1 MAQPASSVKD
11 QMFEPE
17 SVQKALVNTIIIGE
31 FPFSVVEQDEVKEI
45 IETKF
50 SGFQVPSSEMI
61 SRDCAQLFMD
71 EKLKLKSFVK
81 TTKQRVCLS
90 LDTWKSNQSVNYLCI
105 TAHFIDENWKLHKKI
120 IGFSPISSDNGE
132 EIGRVVENC
141 LHDWEIS
148 NVLAISAGNAS
159 SYDAAISYLGSRLA
173 NPVLDD
179 KFLRLKC
186 LVELTN
192 TMVKG
197 VLKDYD
203 KPIAHV
209 RAMVRCVKQS
219 PDRIRKF
226 KQRAKEYGI
235 VFKSLFTLDCPS
247 RWTSTFEMLY
257 MAEKF
262 ETVFKW
268 LEKEDPTYINE
279 LSNTCGV
286 PVHVNW
292 EKVRTVIYFLH
303 VLFLS
308 NKKILGLHVTSNM
321 FLDQIARIDFHL
333 DNWGKSSLD
342 FLSGSKERFMKA
354 LDLAWNYSAY
364 WGDVENSNMLI
375 YIASILDPRQK
386 TDCMEEYFL
395 NRKYKHDYTDEGV
408 PTWKK
413 KAEWVVAA
421 AYDLFNEYVGMTGA
435 QHQTAKFQSS
445 GYMSYLYHYTGPT
458 GLFQKRVVGFGG
470 NVGCKS
476 EIDIY
481 LDEDFDEYD
490 GFDVLLWWKVNSE
503 RFPVLSRMAK
513 DVLAIPI
520 SAVALES
527 DINVGG
533 NLLDDFRSSLS
544 PSMVEAVV
552 CTQDWINKSN
562 KQIKGKKGSTK
573 LADKILKGINEQL
586 EGGMSGCG

>member
-173 NPVLDD
+173 NPVLDG

-292 EKVRTVIYFLH
+292 E
-303 VLFLS
+303 
-308 NKKILGLHVTSNM
+308 
-321 FLDQIARIDFHL
+321 
-333 DNWGKSSLD
+333 
-342 FLSGSKERFMKA
+342 KA